1 MKVALIT
8 GISGQDG
15 AYLAKFLL
23 KKKYKIIGLDR
34 RSSRD
39 DRWRLNY
46 LEIENQIIFEYSDLV
61 EISSI
66 QRIFNKYKI
75 DEVYNLAAQSFVG
88 SSFDVPISTCD
99 VNALGV
105 LRILEVIRN
114 KKAKI
119 KFYQAS
125 SSEMFGE
132 VHEIPQNEH
141 TPFNPRSPYA
151 ISKVFGHY
159 ISQNYRNSY
168 NMFICSGILFNHES
182 PLRGEEF
189 VTRKVTVGL
198 AKIITG
204 EISCLYLGNIN
215 AKRDWGYSEDYVEAM
230 WLMMQK
236 KKADDYVVATNKTY
250 SVKDFINEAVKHY
263 NLKIFWRGKGKNQE
277 AVNKKNN
284 KVIIKIDSKFYRP
297 SEVNFLKGNANKAKK
312 ILKWKPKVDFKKLV
326 EIMSKA
332 DIKRNLSRF

>member
-1 MKVALIT
+1 MKTALIT

-23 KKKYKIIGLDR
+23 KKRYKIIGLDR

-46 LEIENQIIFEYSDLV
+46 LGIENKIIFEYSDLT

-66 QRIFNKYKI
+66 QRIFDKYKI

-114 KKAKI
+114 KKRKI

-132 VHEIPQNEH
+132 VLEIPQNEN
-141 TPFNPRSPYA
+141 TPLNPQSPYA

-159 ISQNYRNSY
+159 IAQNYRNSY
-168 NMFICSGILFNHES
+168 NMFVCSGILFNHES

-189 VTRKVTVGL
+189 VTRKITVGL
-198 AKIITG
+198 AKIISG
-204 EISCLYLGNIN
+204 ENSCLYLGNID
-215 AKRDWGYSEDYVEAM
+215 ATRDWGYSEDYVEAM

-236 KKADDYVVATNKTY
+236 SKADDYVVATNKTY

-263 NLKIFWRGKGKNQE
+263 NLRIFWRGKGKNQV
-277 AVNKKNN
+277 AVNKANN

-297 SEVNFLKGNANKAKK
+297 SEVNFLKGDANKAKK
-312 ILKWKPKVDFKKLV
+312 ILKWKPKVNFKKLV

-332 DIKRNLSRF
+332 DIKRNVYKF